1 MSTPSYN
8 DGNMS
13 PDMMMTNEEEEVEAI
28 SNDEL
33 VGAMLQAKN
42 DRRRAESD
50 VQLLANRLAHLRA
63 EEEKARRKIAET
75 QRRAKEVRDIKI
87 ENARIQRE
95 KMEEKRQRQEMVQR
109 EQQRVAMR
117 RAQQRAKRKGANSK
131 LNKDKLLHVR
141 QQREQAKAHRDKVL
155 KSKAAEERRAKEL
168 KDKIRQREIRLKMKK
183 EEEEKKRRQQQ
194 AKAYRQR
201 LLLERKKQDIADKQI
216 SAMEE
221 KEMELIERLRRT
233 QDLQRQ
239 AYSSLENALQEPVDL
254 SEIDTKK

>member
-8 DGNMS
+8 DGNIS
-13 PDMMMTNEEEEVEAI
+13 PDMMMTNEEEEVEAM

-141 QQREQAKAHRDKVL
+141 QQRAQAKAHREKVL

-183 EEEEKKRRQQQ
+183 EEEEKKRRQEQ

>member
-13 PDMMMTNEEEEVEAI
+13 PDMMMTNEEEEVEAM

-131 LNKDKLLHVR
+131 LNKMPPARRLAQGMCKSFCIACLVVRMMSIGAQHMVLFRIVKLDVFSQSGDDCCR
-141 QQREQAKAHRDKVL
+141 F
-155 KSKAAEERRAKEL
+155 
-168 KDKIRQREIRLKMKK
+168 
-183 EEEEKKRRQQQ
+183 
-194 AKAYRQR
+194 
-201 LLLERKKQDIADKQI
+201 
-216 SAMEE
+216 
-221 KEMELIERLRRT
+221 
-233 QDLQRQ
+233 
-239 AYSSLENALQEPVDL
+239 SLV
-254 SEIDTKK
+254 